1 MDGAAGATTHGGL
14 LLTRGHPGAVAVIA
28 HAVRCERPPHALLV
42 VGPRGVGKTT
52 LALDLAA
59 GLLCGSDDPAARPC
73 RACPACRKVA
83 AGNHPDLHLVEP
95 EGAGEQIRI
104 AQVQQLI
111 SELALTAM
119 EGRFRV
125 AVVTAA
131 HRLNLDAQN
140 ALLKTLEEPGPAT
153 CLVLCAD
160 DSAALLPTVLSRAV
174 RLRMAPLA
182 IETLVQLL
190 VAEGWAEASQARA
203 LALAS
208 GGRPG
213 TARTLSGRP
222 EALLARARI
231 GRTLLS
237 LVNAD
242 RRARLAA
249 AADLIADAALVDAAM
264 RDAVAPSAARLEPV
278 ERRRAVLVIIDAWRE
293 LGRDLA
299 VAASGVRGA
308 SGAGGDGRG
317 VRDLDQLEELLAL
330 GPCVDRPALHAFL
343 DRLDRL
349 MLAIDGYA
357 NPELTLD
364 HLLLAWPRAV
374 DPASRRI
381 A

>member
-1 MDGAAGATTHGGL
+1 MDAAAAASHGGQF
-14 LLTRGHPGAVAVIA
+14 LTRGHPGALAAVAQ
-28 HAVRCERPPHALLV
+28 AVRSEHPPHALLV

-59 GLLCGSDDPAARPC
+59 GLLCGAEDPAARPC
-73 RACPACRKVA
+73 RACQACHKVA

-104 AQVQQLI
+104 SQVQRLI
-111 SELALTAM
+111 SDLALTAM

-131 HRLNLDAQN
+131 HRLNFDAQN

-160 DSAALLPTVLSRAV
+160 DPSTLLPTVISRAV
-174 RLRMAPLA
+174 RLRMAPLSVEA
-182 IETLVQLL
+182 LSRLL
-190 VAEGWAEASQARA
+190 ATEGWAEPSQARG

-231 GRTLLS
+231 SRALLA
-237 LVNAD
+237 LVTAD
-242 RRARLAA
+242 RRTRLAA
-249 AADLIADAALVDAAM
+249 AADLVADAAVVDAAM
-264 RDAVAPSAARLEPV
+264 RGTVAPSAARLEPV
-278 ERRRAVLVIIDAWRE
+278 ERRRAVLVIIDVWRE

-299 VAASGVRGA
+299 VAARGA
-308 SGAGGDGRG
+308 DADGRG
-317 VRDLDQLEELLAL
+317 IRDLDQLEELLAL
-330 GPCVDRPALHAFL
+330 GRATDRPALLAFL

-349 MLAIDGYA
+349 MLAIEGYA

-364 HLLLAWPRAV
+364 HLLLAWPRTAIT
-374 DPASRRI
+374 ASRRV

>member
-1 MDGAAGATTHGGL
+1 
-14 LLTRGHPGAVAVIA
+14 
-28 HAVRCERPPHALLV
+28 
-42 VGPRGVGKTT
+42 VGKTT
-52 LALDLAA
+52 LAMDLAA
-59 GLLCGSDDPAARPC
+59 GLLCGADDPAARPC

-125 AVVTAA
+125 AIVTAA

-213 TARTLSGRP
+213 TARTLAGRP

-237 LVNAD
+237 LVTAD

-249 AADLIADAALVDAAM
+249 AADLVADAALVDAAM
-264 RDAVAPSAARLEPV
+264 RGAVAPSAARLEPV

-299 VAASGVRGA
+299 VAASAA
-308 SGAGGDGRG
+308 SGDGRG
-317 VRDLDQLEELLAL
+317 VRDLDQLEELLAVSRW
-330 GPCVDRPALHAFL
+330 VDRAALHAFL

-374 DPASRRI
+374 GPASRRV